1 MQLWLSWY
9 SSSNIRVKFMTRVE
23 YYVLYSAY
31 PPNSYIV
38 LDKATTWGLPVN
50 TIGKV
55 VSINKDFDTI
65 LVEFTN
71 GDRRSLIYGEDIFH
85 RNIKELYRCIEN
97 RRDDYEHYY

>member
-1 MQLWLSWY
+1 
-9 SSSNIRVKFMTRVE
+9 MTRVE

-38 LDKATTWGLPVN
+38 LDKATTIDRATGGIPVN

-65 LVEFTN
+65 LVEFNN
-71 GDRRSLIYGEDIFH
+71 GEKRSLIYGEDYFH
-85 RNIKELYRCIEN
+85 KYKTYISVGDSNV
-97 RRDDYEHYY
+97 